1 MKSLK
6 LPFLSGIAFISWSQT
21 GIITLTLFL
30 IGAGLLAQTALQ
42 TPVSTS
48 SKATILHPTPT
59 PITPATYPNQAPV
72 IDRLEPWFGKPGD
85 TVRLRGSAF
94 GQEPWNSQIF
104 LNGITLNVKA
114 WSDSAIDIILP
125 HTNSGLLTFSRGD
138 GTAVSL
144 SLNISSGPND
154 PIIDFQNDNLFLNH
168 LTVPAIL
175 TLNYHH
181 KISLTPKASQVIPT
195 TIKPHELIHA
205 SLQSLSG
212 TYLPLSLPPES
223 LLDP

>member
-1 MKSLK
+1 VILTN
-6 LPFLSGIAFISWSQT
+6 ISWSQT

-48 SKATILHPTPT
+48 SKATIIYPSPTPM
-59 PITPATYPNQAPV
+59 TPATYPNQALV

-85 TVRLRGSAF
+85 TVRLRGSGF

-104 LNGITLNVKA
+104 LNGTAINVKA
-114 WSDSAIDIILP
+114 WSNSAIDITLP
-125 HTNSGLLTFSRGD
+125 HTTSGLLTFSRGD
-138 GTAVSL
+138 GSAASL
-144 SLNISSGPND
+144 PLSVFSGSND
-154 PIIDFQNDNLFLNH
+154 PMLSFQKEEFILSH

-175 TLNYHH
+175 TLNYHQ
-181 KISLTPKASQVIPT
+181 KITLSPKADQVIPT
-195 TIKPHELIHA
+195 TVKPHELIHA
-205 SLQSLSG
+205 SLQSQSG

-223 LLDP
+223 LLSP